1 MIKTQVFGRCSVAVL
16 FVAAASLAYAE
27 TATDYSTYVQ
37 LAVDEPDNLSDS
49 KLHAWFDGANWSD
62 KGAPSPTKDYYVPA
76 GLQMNL
82 HGTNAKPLGTFGG
95 RQLAVAGKLY
105 VSVASGPKNAP
116 VIPDLV
122 CLDGSS
128 IRIASQYGPF
138 GAEGTVLNVAAS
150 LANPLTIDYLCQT
163 EGSAA
168 LFLNQFVGTGAFVF
182 TRSVA
187 NTAANPAIIKLS
199 PNTMDDFHGTMIV
212 SGPNTLVKAD
222 GTASL
227 LTSGD
232 VVVRDGGSFYPCF
245 NWQTRANTPEMAMR
259 GLTVGAGGFV
269 VAHVDQ
275 RDAEPTAYP
284 YFKVTDSLVFE
295 DGGVFGLED
304 MTMATMLPGAT
315 SVDEL
320 GTVLKTW
327 KIFELH
333 GSAAGADL
341 SHFKMSV
348 RGSAASGATFGS
360 DAIKWCLVRSTD
372 GEGVETVRAGY
383 TNLVQLTTFGSYL
396 SGRTSTD
403 PANAAHWSVGRVPTA
418 DDAWD
423 ILLAAQM
430 GVGDED
436 VNLPNATVSVSTGTR
451 IMWGATPAGAG
462 QNQTL
467 CAKEFHAGPG
477 AEFIQGI
484 TGTATASPTPERHVH
499 ANFIRVYRK
508 PFSDAAAYFNAE
520 NKTRYLIHAP
530 FTGDGNFQFKNKSA
544 DEGVTD
550 YTLTAESPDYAG
562 RFVLGDE
569 TGVGNQLH
577 RVSVRIGNDRAL
589 GGPVAAT
596 ENAWKAVEIMASSRL
611 DVTNDVTVAATGRSM
626 FFNGQ
631 AEIRVEKDK
640 TLELKNELTFAGTLT
655 KTGKGTVKL
664 SGARPSFIAANG
676 SRTTSVVVGT
686 NRLHVAE
693 GSVGVGSLNASL
705 GLQISFD
712 AGASLQ
718 LDLAAT
724 GDPKR
729 YGFFNYSVTDPFVLN
744 DEGKIPVS
752 FTGTSSEKEVT
763 LGICTI
769 TPAAE
774 TNLGITTDSF
784 AFKRFK
790 GWAVKEVTRTV
801 PQSTRIIYSVTL
813 ERKDGLLLTIR

>member
-1 MIKTQVFGRCSVAVL
+1 MIKTQMFGRCSVAVL
-16 FVAAASLAYAE
+16 FAATASLACAE

-49 KLHAWFDGANWSD
+49 KPHAWFDGANWSD
-62 KGAPSPTKDYYVPA
+62 KAAPSSTKDYYVPA
-76 GLQMNL
+76 GLQMHLRGVNS
-82 HGTNAKPLGTFGG
+82 KPLGTFGG

-105 VSVASGPKNAP
+105 VSVSSGTKNDP

-128 IRIASQYGPF
+128 IRIASQYAPF
-138 GAEGTVLNVAAS
+138 GVAGTVLNVAAS
-150 LANPLTIDYLCQT
+150 LASPLTIDYLCQT
-163 EGSAA
+163 EASAA

-182 TRSVA
+182 TQSVA

-227 LTSGD
+227 STSGD
-232 VVVRDGGSFYPCF
+232 VVVRDGGSLYPCF
-245 NWQTRANTPEMAMR
+245 SWQTRANTPVMTMR

-275 RDAEPTAYP
+275 RDTDPTAYP

-304 MTMATMLPGAT
+304 MTTAAMLPGAT

-333 GSAAGADL
+333 GAAVGADL

-348 RGSAASGATFGS
+348 RGSTFGS
-360 DAIKWCLVRSTD
+360 DAIKWCLVRTTD
-372 GEGVETVRAGY
+372 VDGVETVCAGY
-383 TNLVQLTTFGSYL
+383 TNLVQLKVSGSYL
-396 SGRTSTD
+396 SRPSTD
-403 PANAAHWSVGRVPTA
+403 PAYGADWSVGRVPTA

-423 ILLAAQM
+423 ILLAAIM
-430 GVGDED
+430 GVGDAD
-436 VNLPNATVSVSTGTR
+436 VNLPRATITSSSR
-451 IMWGATPAGAG
+451 ITWGATPAGEG
-462 QNQTL
+462 RPQTL
-467 CAKEFHAGPG
+467 RVKEFHLTPG
-477 AEFIQGI
+477 VEFIQGI

-577 RVSVRIGNDRAL
+577 RVSVRIGSDRAL
-589 GGPVAAT
+589 GGPVAAA

-631 AEIRVEKDK
+631 AEIRVEKER

-676 SRTTSVVVGT
+676 SRTTSVVADM

-693 GSVGVGSLNASL
+693 GSVGVGSLNAML

-724 GDPKR
+724 GDPKN
-729 YGFFNYSVTDPFVLN
+729 YGFFNWIATDPFVLN

-752 FTGTSSEKEVT
+752 FTGMSSEREVT
-763 LGICTI
+763 LAICTVSG
-769 TPAAE
+769 AAD
-774 TNLGITTDSF
+774 TALGLSTESF
-784 AFKRFK
+784 SFKRLK
-790 GWAVKEVTRTV
+790 GWRVKGVTRTLKIPANGRV
-801 PQSTRIIYSVTL
+801 TYEVTL
-813 ERKDGLLLTIR
+813 ERRDGLLLTVR